1 VSAVVG
7 VILFAGIVLYA
18 TFGGADFGAG
28 FWDLTAGD
36 AERGRRPRAL
46 IDRAI
51 GPVWEANHV
60 WLIFCLVVLWTAFP
74 PAFAQ
79 IMTTLFVPLILAAL
93 GIVLRGSGFAFRK
106 VVVRTAEQRASGAAF
121 AVSSV
126 ITPFFLGT
134 VAGGIASGRVP
145 GGGTTPYLNPTSLLG
160 GALAV
165 VTCSYLAAVFLT
177 AEARIRGA
185 EDLETVFRRRAM
197 ASAVVAGAL
206 ATAGIFVLR
215 ADAHRLF
222 ERLLGPGLPFV
233 VLSAGSGLAALVLL
247 RSAEPRLVRALAVA
261 AVVAVLLGWGVA
273 QYPYLL
279 GTHLTLSAAAA
290 PVATLWSLTT
300 IAVAAV
306 LLCGPSLLLLYFL
319 QERGRL
325 EEEPH
330 GRLTGP

>member
-7 VILFAGIVLYA
+7 VILFAGVVVYG

-79 IMTTLFVPLILAAL
+79 IMTTLFVPLVLAAL

-106 VVVRTAEQRASGAAF
+106 VVVRTAEQRATGAAF

-126 ITPFFLGT
+126 ITPFFLGS

-145 GGGTTPYLNPTSLLG
+145 GGGATPYLNPTSLLG

-177 AEARIRGA
+177 AEARMRRA
-185 EDLETVFRRRAM
+185 EDLETLFRRRAI
-197 ASAVVAGAL
+197 ASAVAAGAL

-233 VLSAGSGLAALVLL
+233 VVSAGSGLAALVLL
-247 RSAEPRLVRALAVA
+247 RSGEPRLVRALAAA

-290 PVATLWSLTT
+290 PVATLWSLTA
-300 IAVAAV
+300 IFAAAV
-306 LLCGPSLLLLYFL
+306 VLCGPSLLLLYLL

-325 EEEPH
+325 EGEPQ
-330 GRLTGP
+330 TA

>member
-1 VSAVVG
+1 M
-7 VILFAGIVLYA
+7 LFAGVVLYA

-46 IDRAI
+46 IDRAM

-74 PAFAQ
+74 SAFAE

-106 VVVRTAEQRASGAAF
+106 VVVRTAEQRPSGAAF
-121 AVSSV
+121 AISSV
-126 ITPFFLGT
+126 ITPFFFGT

-177 AEARIRGA
+177 AEARIRRA
-185 EDLETVFRRRAM
+185 HDLETFFRRRAIT
-197 ASAVVAGAL
+197 AAVAAGVL

-233 VLSAGSGLAALVLL
+233 AVSAGSGLAALVLL
-247 RSAEPRLVRALAVA
+247 RSAEPRLVRALAAA
-261 AVVAVLLGWGVA
+261 AVMAVLLGWGVA

-279 GTHLTLSAAAA
+279 GTHLALSAAAA
-290 PVATLWSLTT
+290 PVPTLWSLTA
-300 IAVAAV
+300 IFAAAV
-306 LLCGPSLLLLYFL
+306 VLCGPSLLLLYFL

-325 EEEPH
+325 EEEPAREGVRH
-330 GRLTGP
+330 S